1 MMGVEAFP
9 AAAAWLAPVIDGSVA
24 AGGTRRSPLNPR
36 EEQRLRADAEAAGR
50 AAGLASAQK
59 EIDARRREL
68 DVHAAALRT
77 ALEALSRPLAH
88 LDDVVHEQVA
98 LLATHLARS
107 LVRRE
112 LRADPSQVIAIVRET
127 VALLPASTR
136 GVRVMLHPE
145 DAALVRER
153 VQVAGPES
161 AWTLVDDPA
170 LARGDCRV
178 YTDYAQIDAR
188 METRLKEALAALVG
202 DERRTS
208 REEGAA

>member
-1 MMGVEAFP
+1 MSAEAFP
-9 AAAAWLAPVIDGSVA
+9 ATWLAPVIDGTVA
-24 AGGTRRSPLNPR
+24 HASARRGGLNHR
-36 EEQRLRADAEAAGR
+36 EEQRLRAEAEAAGR
-50 AAGLASAQK
+50 AAGLASAQR

-68 DVHAAALRT
+68 DMHAAALLST
-77 ALEALSRPLAH
+77 LEALSRPLAH

-127 VALLPASTR
+127 VALLPAATR

-153 VQVAGPES
+153 VQVSGPES

-178 YTDYAQIDAR
+178 HTDYAQIDAR

-208 REEGAA
+208 REDGPA